1 MESFPR
7 ASVGS
12 LLGGLLFG
20 TAWLLWIDGVSS
32 SHAEFG
38 HSTHFSFWI
47 PGVLQ
52 TLSLVMV
59 NVINWQ
65 VLTESAGLGDDGV
78 AAKGK
83 CWVFFSF
90 MLAFSGIIGATPP
103 TPPPP
108 ERTPSST
115 LQALTPASAPALDPL
130 DPHSTIT
137 PTPALAPRPPCSSSP
152 CPSPTRPL
160 PQHSPYPYPNPN
172 PYPYPD
178 P

>member
-1 MESFPR
+1 MYFRQENSAMESFPR

-103 TPPPP
+103 TPPPHP
-108 ERTPSST
+108 PPTPRTHT
-115 LQALTPASAPALDPL
+115 LQ
-130 DPHSTIT
+130 H
-137 PTPALAPRPPCSSSP
+137 SSSP
-152 CPSPTRPL
+152 YPSLCPSP
-160 PQHSPYPYPNPN
+160 
-172 PYPYPD
+172 
-178 P
+178 